1 MPRCAR
7 PRRYVARPRSGT
19 ASHRAGR
26 SPERAGPLRRP
37 GSTQPVDVRAAG
49 SGARRPEARR
59 PPWCTDGHPP
69 RTGQPVD
76 GLPADLAEQELGFSR
91 IQLDKLRQGAG
102 TVAPP
107 QPIPTHWPSI
117 AWPPCWTALTGRA
130 GDRRGREPGHA
141 ARHRRRAWC
150 SRRRRRPRRQC
161 NDHRD
166 DRGMIETRHGEGGR
180 PVREDRSGLD

>member
-49 SGARRPEARR
+49 SGARRPEAPR
-59 PPWCTDGHPP
+59 PPWCTEDIRRAPANRSTACP
-69 RTGQPVD
+69 RTWPSRSSGSP
-76 GLPADLAEQELGFSR
+76 GSNSTSSGRRPAP
-91 IQLDKLRQGAG
+91 
-102 TVAPP
+102 VAPP
-107 QPIPTHWPSI
+107 QPIPTHRPSI

-141 ARHRRRAWC
+141 ARYRRRAWC

-180 PVREDRSGLD
+180 PVREDRPGLD

>member
-1 MPRCAR
+1 MPRCAAPPICR
-7 PRRYVARPRSGT
+7 SPAQRYGEPSGRTVAGACRSPAAPWEHATGRCARGRFRSAAPRSAPTTDRCTIGIRRAPANRST
-19 ASHRAGR
+19 ACPRTWPSR
-26 SPERAGPLRRP
+26 SSGSPGSNSTSSGRRP
-37 GSTQPVDVRAAG
+37 AP
-49 SGARRPEARR
+49 
-59 PPWCTDGHPP
+59 
-69 RTGQPVD
+69 
-76 GLPADLAEQELGFSR
+76 
-91 IQLDKLRQGAG
+91 
-102 TVAPP
+102 VAPP
-107 QPIPTHWPSI
+107 QPIPTHRPSI

-180 PVREDRSGLD
+180 PVREDRPGLD